1 MRPRGMAVR
10 DRSDV
15 VEVVR
20 AAADLREIVSDY
32 IPLKKSGAKYRALCP
47 FHTEKTP
54 SFYVDA
60 DKQLFYCFGCG
71 AGGDVFKFL
80 MLYEKM
86 EFPEALKTLAGRYG
100 ITLPSVRSAEN
111 TDRQRVLAVNQE
123 AVGYFREEL
132 KKPAGE
138 KARKYLAA
146 RGIAAGTI
154 ERFFLGYAPD
164 GWTGFKSR
172 LAGRLPED
180 HGVLAGLLAKKEETG
195 RTYDRFRDRVIFPIV
210 NLADEVI
217 GFGGRVIGDGEPKYL
232 NSPETAAFS
241 KGENLYSLAQAREA
255 IRKHGHAILVEGY
268 MDVIALHQAGISEA
282 VGTLGTGF
290 TAAHVR
296 LLKRYTDR
304 VIVNFDPDA
313 AGRAATRR
321 SLEVLLEN
329 GFEVQVV
336 SLPPGK
342 DPDLYVREHGP
353 EGYRRRLDEALPY
366 IEYLTREVARRVDLT
381 RTKGKVEALNEVL
394 PFLARLD
401 NPVQRAGHVEMLA
414 TVFGIEDRLV
424 LQELKEAVRERR
436 KELGPRAGSAATFA
450 TRTGV
455 SEAESRLVRAMMDAR
470 EVREAILKEVED
482 GDLEASRVAE
492 IVKVVGRLVEKGDD
506 VTYPRVGAEIS
517 DSAREI
523 LTRIA
528 AMPHPPATLEEGRGC
543 LKGLRAEKLQRQMV
557 AIQKRLEGGGG
568 AADIDELLRQKVTL
582 KRRIEALRDAS
593 AS

>member
-1 MRPRGMAVR
+1 MAVR
-10 DRSDV
+10 DRADT
-15 VEVVR
+15 VEAVR

-32 IPLKKSGAKYRALCP
+32 IPLKKSGARFRALCP

-86 EFPEALKTLAGRYG
+86 EFPEALRTLAGRYG
-100 ITLPSVRSAEN
+100 ITIAAGRGAEN
-111 TDRQRVLAVNQE
+111 SDRQKVLAVNRE
-123 AVGYFREEL
+123 AAGYFREQL
-132 KKPAGE
+132 QRPAGE
-138 KARKYLAA
+138 KARTYLAA
-146 RGIAAGTI
+146 RGIAAETV
-154 ERFFLGYAPD
+154 ERFMLGYAPD
-164 GWTGFKSR
+164 GWTGLKSR
-172 LAGRLPED
+172 LVARLPEEQ
-180 HGVLAGLLAKKEETG
+180 GVLAGLLARKAETG

-217 GFGGRVIGDGEPKYL
+217 GFGGRVLYEGEPKYL

-241 KGENLYSLAQAREA
+241 KGENLYGLAQAREA
-255 IRKHGHAILVEGY
+255 IRKQGRAILVEGY
-268 MDVIALHQAGISEA
+268 MDVIALHQSGVTEA

-290 TAAHVR
+290 TAGHVR
-296 LLKRYTDR
+296 LLKRYTDQ
-304 VIVNFDPDA
+304 VVVNFDPDA

-329 GFEVQVV
+329 GFEVRVI
-336 SLPPGK
+336 SLPAGK
-342 DPDLYVREHGP
+342 DPDLYVREQGA
-353 EGYRRRLDEALPY
+353 EGYRARLGEALPY
-366 IEYLTREVARRVDLT
+366 IEYLAREVGRRVDLA

-401 NPVQRAGHVEMLA
+401 NPVERAGQVEMLA

-436 KELGPRAGSAATFA
+436 KELGPGVLTAATYGV
-450 TRTGV
+450 RGGV

-470 EVREAILKEVED
+470 EVREAILREMED
-482 GDLEASRVAE
+482 GDLDTSRVGE
-492 IVKVVGRLVEKGDD
+492 IVKAVGRLVEKGDE

-517 DSAREI
+517 DPARDI

-528 AMPHPPATLEEGRGC
+528 ALPHPPATLEEGRGC
-543 LKGLRAEKLQRQMV
+543 LKGLRAEKLQRQMGE
-557 AIQKRLEGGGG
+557 IQKWLEGSGG
-568 AADIDELLRQKVTL
+568 AVDVDDLLRQKVTL

-593 AS
+593 VS